1 MVGVGRNARP
11 PHDPKSRV
19 LLLNYT
25 PIMVVA
31 IGVEPISL
39 DFQSIAMTASAKQPY
54 GDANGIRTRIAAVK
68 GR

>member
-1 MVGVGRNARP
+1 MTR
-11 PHDPKSRV
+11 
-19 LLLNYT
+19 
-25 PIMVVA
+25 MVVA